1 MINAPVLDFTAHC
14 QVRYIERFLD
24 KDAVLEARRRSKS
37 DVAILETLRPQ
48 FEDELRHFR
57 HILQVAYFNLLH
69 KAGSFVEGTA
79 YRLNLGIL
87 SACIEGNLCKTII
100 CKHRA
105 AAQPDPPDND
115 PMEERIGSVPEEE
128 LAA

>member
-1 MINAPVLDFTAHC
+1 MLDAPALDFTAHC

-37 DVAILETLRPQ
+37 DVAILEALAPQ
-48 FEDELRHFR
+48 FEDELRRFR
-57 HILQVAYFNLLH
+57 HVLQVAYFHLLH

-100 CKHRA
+100 CKQHGR
-105 AAQPDPPDND
+105 NH
-115 PMEERIGSVPEEE
+115 G
-128 LAA
+128 